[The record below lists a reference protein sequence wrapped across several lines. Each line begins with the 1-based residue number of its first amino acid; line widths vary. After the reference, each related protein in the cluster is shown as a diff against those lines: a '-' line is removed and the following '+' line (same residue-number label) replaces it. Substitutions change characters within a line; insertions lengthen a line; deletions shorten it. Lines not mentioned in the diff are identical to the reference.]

1 MHITF
6 SFVNRKG
13 QLANTTIDPQMSDSD
28 IARSLREAVTVSA
41 FPQAGE
47 SSDDARATLTQ
58 VKEAYGYQGD
68 ITPAGKSNG
77 FYLRR
82 KLPVAS
88 PVARILA
95 AARV

>member
-1 MHITF
+1 MHVTY
-6 SFVNRKG
+6 SFIGRNKQLVN
-13 QLANTTIDPQMSDSD
+13 ATIDNQMSDAE
-28 IARSLREAVTVSA
+28 IAHSLREAVTVSA

-47 SSDDARATLTQ
+47 SPDDAKATLTQ
-58 VKEAYGYQGD
+58 VKTAYGYEGEV
-68 ITPAGKSNG
+68 TAAGKSNG

-95 AARV
+95 AASA